1 MAKHNKKRN
10 TAFIYEVLIREIVK
24 QTINKNKEKRDV
36 AISTIKEIFKKG
48 TILRKE
54 LDLYKTLLETND
66 LNERVAEKLVFE
78 VVKQHKQINKKEIFK
93 EQSNAISIINK
104 QICKNVFNNFVPNY
118 KSLATLAQ
126 IFGDSTNP
134 KKKVLLETKVISILS
149 RQPAKETKSKKT
161 SSLVVK
167 TFTQRFNETYSD
179 LSENQKELLSKYVS
193 SFQDN
198 GTEFKFYMNEEIT
211 RLKGV
216 IISSSKLEEIKKDDA
231 MKTKLD
237 KVSNILENFNKK
249 PVDKE
254 KILQILKVQDLAKEL
269 QSQC

>member
-24 QTINKNKEKRDV
+24 KTINGNKEKRNV
-36 AISTIKEIFKKG
+36 VIGTIKEIFKKG
-48 TILRKE
+48 TVLRQE

-78 VVKQHKQINKKEIFK
+78 VAKRHKQLDKKEIFK
-93 EQSNAISIINK
+93 EQSNAISTINK
-104 QICKNVFNNFVPNY
+104 QISKNVFNNFVPNY
-118 KSLATLAQ
+118 KDLATIAQ
-126 IFGDSTNP
+126 IFGDSTDP
-134 KKKVLLETKVISILS
+134 KTKVLLETKIISTLS
-149 RQPAKETKSKKT
+149 HRALKEESPQKT

-167 TFTQRFNETYSD
+167 TFTKRFNQTYSN
-179 LSENQKELLSKYVS
+179 LLKEQKALLSQYVS

-198 GTEFKFYMNEEIT
+198 GTEFKFYINEEIE

-216 IISSSKLEEIKKDDA
+216 ITNSYDLEDIKQDLNL
-231 MKTKLD
+231 KTKLD
-237 KVSNILENFNKK
+237 EVSNLLNNFNKQ
-249 PVDKE
+249 PIDKE

-269 QSQC
+269 QPEC